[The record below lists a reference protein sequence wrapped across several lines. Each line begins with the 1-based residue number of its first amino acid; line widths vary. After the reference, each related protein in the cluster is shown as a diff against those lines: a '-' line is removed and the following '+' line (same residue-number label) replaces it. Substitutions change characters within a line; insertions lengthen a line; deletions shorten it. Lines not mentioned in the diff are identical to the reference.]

1 MPRQFDFSEAVKRDA
16 RLRQMEL
23 CAHCGESLNE
33 QWEEAH
39 HVVPDQSA
47 RKGIHADEWMKSAL
61 NCVVLCD
68 PCHANVG
75 HDGNTKIG
83 AVAGPEV
90 YKYSHGGDRV
100 QHAEWVRLLDIQ
112 AAKVW
117 GSKLARS
124 SLN

>member
-1 MPRQFDFSEAVKRDA
+1 MPRQFNFSETVKRDA

-23 CAHCGESLNE
+23 CAYCGDSLNE

-39 HVVPDQSA
+39 HVVPDQSGQ
-47 RKGIHADEWMKSAL
+47 KGIHADDWMKSAS

-75 HDGNTKIG
+75 HDGNTKTG
-83 AVAGPEV
+83 SVAGPEV
-90 YKYSHGGDRV
+90 YKYSHGGDHV

-112 AAKVW
+112 AAKIW
-117 GSKLARS
+117 GSKLGRS
-124 SLN
+124 SLT